1 LEAQSKFAQ
10 LAEVKLHYLDWE
22 HAGGTPLVILPGLA
36 GSGHN
41 WSHIAE
47 NLGGDR
53 RVIVLEMR
61 GQGESKWTPQYSFD
75 LLSQDLAEFANVTGL
90 GYFALLGMSLG
101 GRVAYRFAAHNLGRL
116 ERLVIVDIPPV
127 QPYPDAELPPAEH
140 EESFADPQE
149 AMAAMRALR
158 VRVDELFFKER
169 FPYNYRRRAD
179 GRYVFAFDP
188 QLARQTVAEMRSG
201 AADDRELLGK
211 IEVPTLIVHG
221 AHSAIPL
228 KALRQ
233 VADAMPDATLVD
245 IPEAGHNVQLDNPTA
260 LLAAVRAF
268 L

>member
-1 LEAQSKFAQ
+1 MEAESRFAQ
-10 LAEVKLHYLDWE
+10 LAEVKLHYLEWE
-22 HAGGTPLVILPGLA
+22 HAEGTPLVILPGL
-36 GSGHN
+36 GSGAHN

-47 NLGGDR
+47 SLAAER

-61 GQGESKWTPQYSFD
+61 GQGESEWARRYSFD
-75 LLSQDLAEFANVTGL
+75 LLAQDLAGFADATGL
-90 GYFALLGMSLG
+90 DYFSLLGTSLG

-116 ERLVIVDIPPV
+116 ERLVIVDIAPV

-140 EESFADPQE
+140 QESFADPQE
-149 AMAAMRALR
+149 AMAAMRALG

-169 FPYNYRRRAD
+169 FRYNYRRRDD

-188 QLARQTVAEMRSG
+188 QLARQTVAEMSSG
-201 AADDRELLGK
+201 AADDRELLCK

-228 KALRQ
+228 EELRG

-245 IPEAGHNVQLDNPTA
+245 IPEAGHTVQLDNPTA